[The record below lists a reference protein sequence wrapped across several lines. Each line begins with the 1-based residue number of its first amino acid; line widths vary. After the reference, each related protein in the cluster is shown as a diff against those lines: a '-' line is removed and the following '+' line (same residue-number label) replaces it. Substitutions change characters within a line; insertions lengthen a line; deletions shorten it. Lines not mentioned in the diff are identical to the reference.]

1 MVTAA
6 AQARALERPASLVR
20 QAAGR
25 LATMTEAQ
33 RAEVIALL
41 GIQVAPL
48 DEGREP
54 ALRIQGNVCDVTM
67 LSGGHAT
74 DGDAS
79 STEV

>member
-1 MVTAA
+1 MLGRTAA
-6 AQARALERPASLVR
+6 KR
-20 QAAGR
+20 AAGW
-25 LATMTEAQ
+25 LGTMAVAQ

-41 GIQVAPL
+41 DIQVAPL

-54 ALRIQGNVCDVTM
+54 VLRIQGNVCDVTM

-74 DGDAS
+74 DGDPS

>member
-1 MVTAA
+1 MA
-6 AQARALERPASLVR
+6 
-20 QAAGR
+20 
-25 LATMTEAQ
+25 EAQ
-33 RAEVIALL
+33 RAELIALL
-41 GIQVAPL
+41 DIQVAPL

-67 LSGGHAT
+67 LSGGLAT